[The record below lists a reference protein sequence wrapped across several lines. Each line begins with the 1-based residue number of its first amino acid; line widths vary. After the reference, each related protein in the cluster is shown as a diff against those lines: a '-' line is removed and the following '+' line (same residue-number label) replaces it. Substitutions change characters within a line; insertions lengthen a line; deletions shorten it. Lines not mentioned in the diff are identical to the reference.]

1 MNRGRLHA
9 PGNGA
14 GSVAIG
20 DIATVW
26 DGEVAGIGQALKMA
40 PKVNI
45 LVLSDS
51 TAVLQAIKRAACS
64 GRGPS
69 RDLVEV
75 VDEVGR
81 LSLMG
86 LSTRFRRVKAH
97 VGIDGN
103 K

>member
-1 MNRGRLHA
+1 MSRGRLHA

-86 LSTRFRRVKAH
+86 LSTRFGWVKAH
-97 VGIDGN
+97 VSIDGN
-103 K
+103 E